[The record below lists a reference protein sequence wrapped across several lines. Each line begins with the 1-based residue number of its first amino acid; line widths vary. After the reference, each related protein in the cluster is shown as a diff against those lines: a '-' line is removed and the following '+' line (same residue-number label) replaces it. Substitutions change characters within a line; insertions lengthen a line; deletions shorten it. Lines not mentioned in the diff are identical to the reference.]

1 MGLISRVSSRTYRK
15 KMSDL
20 SQRDLEVQNA
30 KAALIGDGTYD
41 CLAKVIRKLLDEK
54 PANAA
59 EQLSSIVDRV
69 KLETTTSPDN
79 LSSLQICADKSQQ
92 AELAEKIQDL
102 FTNDGNAEAEL
113 EEDEEAGAN
122 LPNLQETAFYFKQ
135 GGIGLCDEEWTRI
148 YLAMKQLCEKE
159 PTMEQCRFWGKI
171 MGLNANYYIVE
182 GKLPPNEDDEE
193 EQEENDESEEA
204 DDNDEDGVPKPTWKP
219 APDVEAEKKGF
230 PGNNLYTYWVTNEP
244 GTGWVQLDSVKPS
257 HISIARNITKFFTG
271 DLEANVDSFPVFP
284 GKERDLLRVQI
295 ARITHGAYVAPMTYY
310 QLDDEADLDDPES
323 AGVAEPQVNPDFEG
337 VILRDLLD
345 PSLQAWVHA
354 RPFIL
359 NQGRCDYKA
368 PDKPDFEEEGE
379 LDDEEDGEVEEL
391 MMEAEREIG
400 PPQLSPLTDDIEA
413 TGIPAWSVS
422 TSNTL
427 NHVHHQIAIIK
438 SNLWPGAAA
447 YCNGHKFDNIYIG
460 YGQKYNAV
468 NYSPM
473 MCQAFEMEFMSSEII
488 EEADPSVEQEK
499 AKAAEEAAKREN
511 DQEEEEDGTMHFKLG
526 GQ

>member
-171 MGLNANYYIVE
+171 MGLKANYYIVE
-182 GKLPPNEDDEE
+182 GKLPPQDDDDEE
-193 EQEENDESEEA
+193 ESENDGSENN
-204 DDNDEDGVPKPTWKP
+204 DDGDEDGLPKSTWKP
-219 APDVEAEKKGF
+219 VPDVEPEGKGL
-230 PGNNLYTYWVTNEP
+230 PGTNMYTYWVTNEP
-244 GTGWVQLDSVKPS
+244 GTGWVQLDSVKPA
-257 HISIARNITKFFTG
+257 HISIARQITKFFTG

-284 GKERDLLRVQI
+284 GQEKHLLRVQI

-310 QLDDEADLDDPES
+310 QLDEEADLDDPEAS
-323 AGVAEPQVNPDFEG
+323 AVMEPQLNPDFEG

-359 NQGRCDYKA
+359 NQGRCDFKD
-368 PDKPDFEEEGE
+368 PNKKEGEEEF
-379 LDDEEDGEVEEL
+379 DEDEDEEEL
-391 MMEAEREIG
+391 MQEADREIG
-400 PPQLSPLTDDIEA
+400 PPQLTALSEDLEV
-413 TGIPAWSVS
+413 TGIPAWSIS
-422 TSNTL
+422 SSSSL
-427 NHVHHQIAIIK
+427 SHSMHQIAIIK

-447 YCNGHKFDNIYIG
+447 YCNGHKFDNIYLG
-460 YGQKYNAV
+460 YGQKYTADNF
-468 NYSPM
+468 SPAS
-473 MCQAFEMEFMSSEII
+473 CQVFEVEYVQTEVV
-488 EEADPSVEQEK
+488 EESDPTVEQEN
-499 AKAAEEAAKREN
+499 ALKAAEEANNEDEGDDR
-511 DQEEEEDGTMHFKLG
+511 DDDDDEE
-526 GQ
+526 